1 MMTVLTTLLKNRRDV
16 FVERHLPRGI
26 GLLGD
31 LSGLGSHY
39 DSYSKDRRDP
49 E

>member
-31 LSGLGSHY
+31 LSALGSRY
-39 DSYSKDRRDP
+39 DACYQDLRDP